1 MYSSIPEQHKQE
13 LEETTV
19 ITDKSVS
26 LSKTKES
33 TAYFSFHSLGLNPRG
48 WQHTLWRSLDYG
60 EKRVACVTSR
70 QIGKSTAVA
79 VFALK
84 VTAYNLRPRG
94 FNKKT
99 HVGIISATEEQSKK
113 IMLEIRR
120 LINMGDE
127 NVSKRTGGKVT
138 KFYTKMIDSSQAAAN
153 NKTAITFINGNQIIC
168 LPPTPRI
175 RGYSFSYVFVDEAA
189 FIIDDN
195 VFFEYVEP
203 TTANTD
209 GVIVLTSTPNGQQG
223 WFFDLFDPENKRES
237 QEYKRFWFHYTIV
250 EDEEFLNNMNAKK
263 SLYLETGREKEW
275 EQEYD
280 ALFTSQTT
288 AFFDNEDVDKGILV
302 EISRLDRY
310 TGECDMGI
318 DFGMVHSK
326 TVITIS
332 ALINKKATLIYDYE
346 YKDTDETLLQDVN
359 ELCGKFNVQRIVC
372 DDCPEGHYIIQE
384 LIRQGK
390 NVTKMGFKS
399 EKIAKYMAFRK
410 SLKQGKVNYYKNAQL
425 VAQMKA
431 LQQIEGPTSTKIEK
445 PSGGRDD
452 YPDSF
457 LLSCYHL
464 IEEDDVFD
472 TAVILAQGL
481 IPSGKNSP
489 KEFNLYQSEEW
500 KMWNEILQGGIR

>member
-1 MYSSIPEQHKQE
+1 MYSVIPDKQKQE
-13 LEETTV
+13 LKDICE

-33 TAYFSFHSLGLNPRG
+33 TSYFAFHSLGLNPRL
-48 WQHTLWRSLDYG
+48 WQHTLWNALDYSA
-60 EKRVACVTSR
+60 KRIACVTSR
-70 QIGKSTAVA
+70 QIGKSTSVA
-79 VFALK
+79 IYALK
-84 VTAYNLRPRG
+84 VAAYNLRPKG

-99 HVGIISATEEQSKK
+99 HVGIISATDEQSKK

-120 LINMGDE
+120 LIHMGDE
-127 NVSKRTGGKVT
+127 NVSKRTSGKIE
-138 KFYTKMIDSSQAAAN
+138 KFYTKMIDSSQAASN
-153 NKTAITFINGNQIIC
+153 NKTAITFKNGNQIIC

-195 VFFEYVEP
+195 VFFEYIEP

-209 GVIVLTSTPNGQQG
+209 GIIVLTSTPNGQQG
-223 WFFDLFDPENKRES
+223 WFFDLFDPENKREHN
-237 QEYKRFWFHYTIV
+237 EYKRFWIHYTSV
-250 EDEEFLNNMNAKK
+250 EDEDFQKSMHSKK
-263 SLYLETGREKEW
+263 KTYLETGREKEW

-288 AFFDNEDVDKGILV
+288 AFFENEDVDKGISP
-302 EISRLDRY
+302 EIMRLDSY
-310 TGECDMGI
+310 KGECDMGV

-332 ALINKKATLIYDYE
+332 AMIENKSTLIYDYE
-346 YKDTDETLLQDVN
+346 YKNTDETLLEDLDV
-359 ELCGKFNVQRIVC
+359 LCSKFNVQRIVC

-384 LIRQGK
+384 LIRKGK
-390 NVTKMGFKS
+390 NVTKMNFRS
-399 EKIAKYMAFRK
+399 EKITKYMAFRK
-410 SLKQGKVNYYKNAQL
+410 ALKQEKIKYYKNTQLTAQL
-425 VAQMKA
+425 KS

-464 IEEDDVFD
+464 IEEEDDFD
-472 TAVILAQGL
+472 TAIVLARKRN
-481 IPSGKNSP
+481 PV
-489 KEFNLYQSEEW
+489 EFGLYQSDEW
-500 KMWNEILQGGIR
+500 KMWNKLQGGKE

>member
-1 MYSSIPEQHKQE
+1 MYSNIPELHKQE
-13 LEETTV
+13 LEEICT
-19 ITDKSVS
+19 IGDESVS
-26 LSKTKES
+26 LSKTKLS
-33 TAYFSFHSLGLNPRG
+33 TAYFAFHSLGLEPRG
-48 WQHTLWRSLDYG
+48 WQHTFWRSLDYG
-60 EKRVACVTSR
+60 AKRVGCVTSR

-84 VTAYNLRPRG
+84 VAAYNLRPKG

-99 HVGIISATEEQSKK
+99 HVGIISASDEQSKK

-120 LINMGDE
+120 LIHMGDE
-127 NVSKRTGGKVT
+127 NVSKRTGGKIT
-138 KFYTKMIDSSQAAAN
+138 KFYTKMIDSGQSAAN
-153 NKTAITFINGNQIIC
+153 NKTAITFTNGNQIIC

-223 WFFDLFDPENKRES
+223 WFFDLFDPEDKRAT
-237 QEYKRFWFHYTIV
+237 QEYKRFWFHYTVV
-250 EDEEFLNNMNAKK
+250 EEEEFIKNMQAKK
-263 SLYLETGREKEW
+263 ALYMETGRDKEW

-288 AFFDNEDVDKGILV
+288 AFFENEDVDKGISV
-302 EISRLDRY
+302 DRTRLDSY
-310 TGECDMGI
+310 SGECDMGV

-332 ALINKKATLIYDYE
+332 ALIDKKATLIYDYE
-346 YKDTDETLLQDVN
+346 YKDSDETLMQDI
-359 ELCGKFNVQRIVC
+359 ETLCSKFNIQRIVC

-384 LIRQGK
+384 LIRKGK
-390 NVTKMGFKS
+390 NVTKMGFKA
-399 EKIAKYMAFRK
+399 EKIIKYMAFRK
-410 SLKQGKVNYYKNAQL
+410 ALKQQKVQYYKNAQL
-425 VAQMKA
+425 VAQMKS

-445 PSGGRDD
+445 ASGGRDD

-464 IEEDDVFD
+464 IEEDDNFD
-472 TAVILAQGL
+472 TAIVLSQGL
-481 IPSGKNSP
+481 VPVANSL
-489 KEFNLYQSEEW
+489 EEYEIYQSDEW
-500 KMWNEILQGGIR
+500 KLWNEISQGGIR